1 MFLKYPGRG
10 GSPAEREDIVKKLG
24 KTFRKVEFD
33 GSEMSE
39 KAFNVYSNSDFCV
52 WRDLRGTFYVSDN
65 EAADPIE
72 IGSLL
77 DVIDYIEEM
86 AKEVGADE

>member
-1 MFLKYPGRG
+1 
-10 GSPAEREDIVKKLG
+10 
-24 KTFRKVEFD
+24 
-33 GSEMSE
+33 MSE

-52 WRDLRGTFYVSDN
+52 WLDLRGTFYVSDN

-72 IGSLL
+72 IGMLL

-86 AKEVGADE
+86 AKEEE

>member
-1 MFLKYPGRG
+1 M
-10 GSPAEREDIVKKLG
+10 KKLG
-24 KTFRKVEFD
+24 KTFRSVEFD

-77 DVIDYIEEM
+77 AIIDDTEDTDN
-86 AKEVGADE
+86 AVRADEKN

>member
-1 MFLKYPGRG
+1 MFTQTAT
-10 GSPAEREDIVKKLG
+10 S
-24 KTFRKVEFD
+24 
-33 GSEMSE
+33 
-39 KAFNVYSNSDFCV
+39 AFGDFCV

-72 IGSLL
+72 IGTLL

-86 AKEVGADE
+86 AKEEE

>member
-1 MFLKYPGRG
+1 
-10 GSPAEREDIVKKLG
+10 
-24 KTFRKVEFD
+24 
-33 GSEMSE
+33 MSE
-39 KAFNVYSNSDFCV
+39 KAFAVYSNSDFCV

-72 IGSLL
+72 IGTLL

-86 AKEVGADE
+86 AKEEE

>member
-1 MFLKYPGRG
+1 MKN
-10 GSPAEREDIVKKLG
+10 LG

-39 KAFNVYSNSDFCV
+39 KAFAYYSNSDFCI
-52 WRDLRGTFYVSDN
+52 WKDLKGTFYISDN

-72 IGSLL
+72 IGTLL

-86 AKEVGADE
+86 AKEEE

>member
-1 MFLKYPGRG
+1 M
-10 GSPAEREDIVKKLG
+10 KKLG

-39 KAFNVYSNSDFCV
+39 QAFACYSNSDFCV
-52 WRDLRGTFYVSDN
+52 WKDLKGAFFISDN

-72 IGSLL
+72 IGTLL
-77 DVIDYIEEM
+77 DVIDYFEDL
-86 AKEVGADE
+86 AKEAEEDE

>member
-1 MFLKYPGRG
+1 
-10 GSPAEREDIVKKLG
+10 
-24 KTFRKVEFD
+24 
-33 GSEMSE
+33 MSE
-39 KAFNVYSNSDFCV
+39 KTFAVYSNSDFCV

-72 IGSLL
+72 IGTLL

>member
-1 MFLKYPGRG
+1 M
-10 GSPAEREDIVKKLG
+10 KKLG
-24 KTFRKVEFD
+24 KTFRRVEFD

-52 WRDLRGTFYVSDN
+52 WKDLGGTFYVSDN

-72 IGSLL
+72 IGTLL

-86 AKEVGADE
+86 AKEAEENE

>member
-1 MFLKYPGRG
+1 M
-10 GSPAEREDIVKKLG
+10 KKLG
-24 KTFRKVEFD
+24 KTFRRVEFD

-52 WRDLRGTFYVSDN
+52 WRDLRGTFYISDN
-65 EAADPIE
+65 EVADPIE
-72 IGSLL
+72 IGTLL
-77 DVIDYIEEM
+77 DVIDYIEDL

>member
-1 MFLKYPGRG
+1 
-10 GSPAEREDIVKKLG
+10 
-24 KTFRKVEFD
+24 
-33 GSEMSE
+33 MSE

-72 IGSLL
+72 IGTLL
-77 DVIDYIEEM
+77 DVIDYIDEM
-86 AKEVGADE
+86 AKEEE

>member
-1 MFLKYPGRG
+1 M
-10 GSPAEREDIVKKLG
+10 KKLG
-24 KTFRKVEFD
+24 KTFRRVEFD

-52 WRDLRGTFYVSDN
+52 WKDLRGTFFVSDN

-72 IGSLL
+72 IGTLL
-77 DVIDYIEEM
+77 DVIDYIEGM
-86 AKEVGADE
+86 AKEAEENE